1 MQLEYD
7 AIANVVPS
15 AAHREPPFQG
25 DDTVAAIR
33 AKLAR
38 LRLPSHKFCAI
49 IAE

>member
-1 MQLEYD
+1 MQLEFD
-7 AIANVVPS
+7 AITDHVP
-15 AAHREPPFQG
+15 AVGHRAPSHD
-25 DDTVAAIR
+25 DDTLSAIR